1 MSVPKTSDDWEVIV
15 QQTENRWQFPN
26 AIAAADGKHIGITCP
41 PHAGSMYYT
50 YKGFHSVVLLAFV
63 DFNYK
68 FLIAEVGC
76 QGRISDGGVYR
87 NSQMYE
93 ALENMRRKT
102 PIFLYHGKSDD
113 VLPYKAAEKTY
124 DFLKQEIYDGVS
136 ADTFKYFA
144 ENNLGHSLSPK
155 ELRDVSQFMNL

>member
-1 MSVPKTSDDWEVIV
+1 MVSLAAYMMYQGPNALGGLLGCSGMQALDLKNVPKP
-15 QQTENRWQFPN
+15 EN
-26 AIAAADGKHIGITCP
+26 A
-41 PHAGSMYYT
+41 
-50 YKGFHSVVLLAFV
+50 
-63 DFNYK
+63 
-68 FLIAEVGC
+68 
-76 QGRISDGGVYR
+76 
-87 NSQMYE
+87 E
-93 ALENMRRKT
+93 ALEKMRRQT
-102 PIFLYHGKSDD
+102 PMFLYHGKSDD